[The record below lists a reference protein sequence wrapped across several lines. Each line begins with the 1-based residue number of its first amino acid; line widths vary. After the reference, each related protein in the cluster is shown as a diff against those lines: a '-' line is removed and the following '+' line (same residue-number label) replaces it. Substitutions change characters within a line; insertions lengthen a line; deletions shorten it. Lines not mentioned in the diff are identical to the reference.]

1 MRDFRDAKTM
11 AQTLRETLTTKAVT
25 ISHSES
31 LELVSKMLGVSDWN
45 TLSAL
50 LQADRHE
57 TAAPA
62 AKRLGGAATYPAIP
76 LRDFVPFPTTSFP
89 LFVGRE
95 KSMQALDRA
104 FERQREVVLAVQK
117 HASVDEPGFDDV
129 YEVGVLARLLELQR
143 LAGGGLK
150 VLAQAHRRVVIC
162 RFIGENGAFQ
172 AEIADIS
179 EGPIPDAPFLIK
191 RAVTRFE
198 SYAADR
204 EIRVRQT
211 WPPLDQ
217 TPDPGRVADI
227 VASYLPLA
235 IGDKQSLL
243 ATLDPVARLER
254 VDALLNNLKNA
265 SPLPPAIAEVV
276 PGTRYSA
283 ELETTLHRALDYA
296 NQRKHEYATLE
307 HLLLALIEDAN
318 ASAVMRACKAD
329 LGVLREKLA
338 SYLDNELKRPV
349 IDKDGDAKPTAAFQR
364 VAQRAARLTQELN
377 RPDVTGANTLLAIFA
392 ETQSPAARFLGEQG
406 VSRERV
412 ATLSLRM

>member
-50 LQADRHE
+50 LQADRRD
-57 TAAPA
+57 AGIPA
-62 AKRLGGAATYPAIP
+62 TTRLGGMVSYPAIP

-95 KSMQALDRA
+95 KTMQALDRA

-117 HASVDEPGFDDV
+117 HGGVDEPGFDDI

-143 LAGGGLK
+143 LDGGRLK

-162 RFIGENGAFQ
+162 RFIGGTGAFQ

-198 SYAADR
+198 SYAAHR
-204 EIRVRQT
+204 EIRVPQILQ
-211 WPPLDQ
+211 PLDQ
-217 TPDPGRVADI
+217 IRDPGRVADI
-227 VASYLPLA
+227 IASYLALP
-235 IGDKQSLL
+235 ISDKQSLL

-254 VDALLNNLKNA
+254 VDALLAGLQSA
-265 SPLPPAIAEVV
+265 PPLPPAIAEAV
-276 PGTRYSA
+276 PGTRYST
-283 ELETTLHRALDYA
+283 ELEMTLHRALDCA

-307 HLLLALIEDAN
+307 HLLLALIDDVN

-329 LGVLREKLA
+329 AGVLKEKLA
-338 SYLDNELKRPV
+338 TYLDNELKRLV
-349 IDKDGDAKPTAAFQR
+349 IDKGGDAKPTAAFQR
-364 VAQRAARLTQELN
+364 VAQRAVLLTQELH
-377 RPDVTGANTLLAIFA
+377 RPDVTGANMLLAIFA
-392 ETQSPAARFLGEQG
+392 ETQSPAARLLGEQG
-406 VSRERV
+406 ISRERV
-412 ATLSLRM
+412 ATLSLGM

>member
-11 AQTLRETLTTKAVT
+11 AQTLRETLTTKAVA

-50 LQADRHE
+50 LQADRRE
-57 TAAPA
+57 TGTPA
-62 AKRLGGAATYPAIP
+62 AKRLGGAASYPAIP
-76 LRDFVPFPTTSFP
+76 LRDFVPFPTASFP

-95 KSMQALDRA
+95 KSMQALERA

-117 HASVDEPGFDDV
+117 QGEVDEPGFDDV
-129 YEVGVLARLLELQR
+129 FEVGVLARLLELQR
-143 LAGGGLK
+143 LDRGGMK

-162 RFIGENGAFQ
+162 RFIGGEYQ

-179 EGPIPDAPFLIK
+179 EGPIPDAPFLLK

-204 EIRVRQT
+204 EIRVRQI

-217 TPDPGRVADI
+217 TRDPGRVADI
-227 VASYLPLA
+227 IASYMPLPF
-235 IGDKQSLL
+235 GDKQSLL

-254 VDALLNNLKNA
+254 VDALLNNLKSA
-265 SPLPPAIAEVV
+265 PPLPPAIAEVV

-283 ELETTLHRALDYA
+283 ELERTLHRALVYA
-296 NQRKHEYATLE
+296 NQRKHEHATLE
-307 HLLLALIEDAN
+307 HLLLALIDDAN

-329 LGVLREKLA
+329 LGVLKEKLA
-338 SYLDNELKRPV
+338 SYLDNELKRLV
-349 IDKDGDAKPTAAFQR
+349 IDKGGDAKPTPAFQR
-364 VAQRAARLTQELN
+364 VAQRAARLTQELH

-392 ETQSPAARFLGEQG
+392 ESQSFAARVLFEQDI
-406 VSRERV
+406 SRERV
-412 ATLSLRM
+412 ATLSLGM